1 VPAEVILMTEE
12 TQSAPAET
20 PGPRDLRL
28 PGALVRTALSA
39 EQTLMSWVRTA
50 LSLFTFGFSIV
61 QFFFFLASQQESTEL
76 SAGPRR
82 LGLTLIVVGVSV
94 LLMAVVEYVQ
104 RLRRLREAGLPADS
118 TSFLPLGSA
127 AGLLVIGL
135 AALISVFF
143 RWHL

>member
-1 VPAEVILMTEE
+1 MTEQ
-12 TQSAPAET
+12 TQPTSPQI
-20 PGPRDLRL
+20 PSPRDLRL

-61 QFFFFLASQQESTEL
+61 QFFFYLAGQEQSAEL

-82 LGLTLIVVGVSV
+82 LGLTLIAVGIAA
-94 LLMAVVEYVQ
+94 LLFAVTEYLQ
-104 RLRRLREAGLPADS
+104 RLRRLREEGLPTDS

-127 AGLLVIGL
+127 MGLGAIGL
-135 AALISVFF
+135 VALVSVFF

>member
-1 VPAEVILMTEE
+1 MTEGPHS
-12 TQSAPAET
+12 TPAQTPSA
-20 PGPRDLRL
+20 RDLRL

-61 QFFFFLASQQESTEL
+61 QFFFYLATQQQSTEL

-82 LGLTLIVVGVSV
+82 LGLTLIAVGISV
-94 LLMAVVEYVQ
+94 LLLAVAEYVQ
-104 RLRRLREAGLPADS
+104 RLRRLREEGLPADS

-127 AGLLVIGL
+127 LGLFVIGL
-135 AALISVFF
+135 AALVSVFF
-143 RWHL
+143 RWHF

>member
-1 VPAEVILMTEE
+1 MTEG
-12 TQSAPAET
+12 THSTPAQTSSA
-20 PGPRDLRL
+20 RDLRL

-61 QFFFFLASQQESTEL
+61 QFFFYLATQQQSTEL

-82 LGLTLIVVGVSV
+82 LGLTLIAVGISV
-94 LLMAVVEYVQ
+94 LLLAVAEYVQ
-104 RLRRLREAGLPADS
+104 RLRRLREEGLPADS

-127 AGLLVIGL
+127 FGLFVIGL
-135 AALISVFF
+135 AALVSVFF